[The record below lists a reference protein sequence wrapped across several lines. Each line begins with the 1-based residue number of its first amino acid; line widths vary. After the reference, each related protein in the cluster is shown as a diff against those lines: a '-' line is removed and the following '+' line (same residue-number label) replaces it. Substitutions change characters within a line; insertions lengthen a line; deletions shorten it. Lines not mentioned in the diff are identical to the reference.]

1 MPQLTFYGRKTVPP
15 KIRKDHWRPMATVHF
30 VDSELGQLAHRKLR
44 EFKFLRDYSWRDL
57 PGSELAEKQSRQ
69 DWLMDQK
76 ARSVAD
82 LAATIEMING
92 IILLRHDRVCMREQS
107 AREGPWKRVVTA
119 AARASVEAP
128 RIMRLLV
135 QLREKEKQ
143 ELDPQK
149 KKALAATMTML
160 RIRRNFVLRSEL
172 AVQSFERQVE
182 DILSSKT
189 QAELNNDAK
198 FLPEAEIQPTLS
210 LEERARKVASD
221 IQRVKEHRIAAKA
234 AKEEKIEAARSKKKG
249 QSTSK
254 RDRKADHA
262 EQLHELSRSSK
273 ETPPPIH
280 PFPSL
285 SEQTSTAGPNTS
297 GAKTLLLS
305 RHWQLLVARAVA
317 YAVDAEPQ
325 PLEEDDLKRGFAV
338 QVFWDNPVDRKH
350 ANYWP
355 ENTEHLW
362 MGPRMKRLQYVASLP
377 EDMLRTVRQWRGGVE
392 ALAANEGMDEHVR
405 IAGGSGDGTGGS
417 EETLEGN
424 ESGDKAEAKPSLLSG
439 LVSRFRRQKSA
450 VPSSA

>member
-57 PGSELAEKQSRQ
+57 PASELAEKQSRQ

-107 AREGPWKRVVTA
+107 AREGPWKRVVNA

-135 QLREKEKQ
+135 QQREKEKQ

-189 QAELNNDAK
+189 QAELNDDAK
-198 FLPEAEIQPTLS
+198 FLPEAEIQPALS

-221 IQRVKEHRIAAKA
+221 IQRAKEHRIAAKA
-234 AKEEKIEAARSKKKG
+234 EEEEDRGCAQQKKGAVDGQRGIARQTTQNNSTNYPDHRRRPRRPSTRSQVYQSRPQQPTRTRPGPRPSSSRATGSSSSHARSPTP
-249 QSTSK
+249 STPSPSP
-254 RDRKADHA
+254 
-262 EQLHELSRSSK
+262 SR
-273 ETPPPIH
+273 
-280 PFPSL
+280 
-285 SEQTSTAGPNTS
+285 
-297 GAKTLLLS
+297 
-305 RHWQLLVARAVA
+305 
-317 YAVDAEPQ
+317 
-325 PLEEDDLKRGFAV
+325 
-338 QVFWDNPVDRKH
+338 
-350 ANYWP
+350 
-355 ENTEHLW
+355 
-362 MGPRMKRLQYVASLP
+362 
-377 EDMLRTVRQWRGGVE
+377 RT
-392 ALAANEGMDEHVR
+392 
-405 IAGGSGDGTGGS
+405 T
-417 EETLEGN
+417 
-424 ESGDKAEAKPSLLSG
+424 
-439 LVSRFRRQKSA
+439 
-450 VPSSA
+450 